1 MSRST
6 VAVTAEVVI
15 TVALGTDPVATVVLI
30 RVPGEVGVVIKLLLA
45 RVGTA
50 GAILGRGTVL

>member
-1 MSRST
+1 M
-6 VAVTAEVVI
+6 VVTAAAVVVI

-30 RVPGEVGVVIKLLLA
+30 RVPGEVGVAIELLLA